1 MRPLTPAGATAH
13 GAAAAERWA
22 GGCQRRRCSPPA
34 ASSRRPGG
42 FSLAAP
48 LILAALGVFG
58 GCASQTELD
67 LRRENEQ
74 LKSQLAD
81 TSRQLAEHQAAID
94 ELNRQLQAARGFTDD
109 DLKKIF
115 YPEKIV
121 IDPLSGGEDYDGKPG
136 DDGVTVY
143 LRPID
148 RVGDVVKVAGDIR
161 IELYDLAAPAE
172 GKLLGEYNIGV
183 DKASEFWYGKLMTNH
198 YTIRCPWQKIVPA
211 NPEIT
216 VRATFRD
223 FLTKRVITAQTVVTV
238 KVPTSRPAAPGA

>member
-1 MRPLTPAGATAH
+1 MRPLSPAGVAAPESTANR
-13 GAAAAERWA
+13 GSGGRPRLWPARRAAPLRASC
-22 GGCQRRRCSPPA
+22 GCL
-34 ASSRRPGG
+34 
-42 FSLAAP
+42 LAAP
-48 LILAALGVFG
+48 LALAALAACG

-67 LRRENEQ
+67 LRRENDR
-74 LKSQLAD
+74 LKAQLAD

-109 DLKKIF
+109 DLKRIF
-115 YPEKIV
+115 YPEKLV
-121 IDPLSGGEDYDGKPG
+121 IDSLSGGEDYDGKTG

-148 RVGDVVKVAGDIR
+148 RVGDTVKVAGDIR
-161 IELYDLAAPAE
+161 IELYDLAAPADA
-172 GKLLGEYNIGV
+172 KLLGEYNIGV

-238 KVPTSRPAAPGA
+238 KLPTSRPAAPGA